1 MGPEPRENDVHDL
14 LKPPDSSAEVTA
26 LRAEW
31 SAFVQ
36 RIAAS
41 ARRGLA
47 LQREKE
53 RENALSPEKRPQSN

>member
-1 MGPEPRENDVHDL
+1 MDHKPRENDVHDH
-14 LKPPDSSAEVTA
+14 LKPPGSGAEVTA

-53 RENALSPEKRPQSN
+53 RENASSPEKRPQSN